1 MCYRISFH
9 ADVFNLR
16 EVHPLG
22 SGSITYVAQFSSQY
36 NPHFLFLTQA
46 VLVSVQ
52 QYYSGMNRK
61 QKHILEKSNQQK
73 NLVEI
78 MGCHNT

>member
-22 SGSITYVAQFSSQY
+22 SRSITYVVQFSS
-36 NPHFLFLTQA
+36 A
-46 VLVSVQ
+46 VQPPLPVPYSSSISVQ
-52 QYYSGMNRK
+52 QYYSGMNCK